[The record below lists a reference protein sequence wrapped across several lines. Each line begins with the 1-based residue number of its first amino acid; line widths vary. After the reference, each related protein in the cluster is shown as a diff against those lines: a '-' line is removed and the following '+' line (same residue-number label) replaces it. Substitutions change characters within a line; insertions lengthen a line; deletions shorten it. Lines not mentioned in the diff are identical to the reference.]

1 MTARTT
7 LYLTPTL
14 ARLQRRVQGGD
25 LLGGL
30 SRHLEWTVAAYEHV
44 CRASLPRLTP
54 PQWQALRAG
63 LNGIWTWEPVMI
75 TPTRLAIEIRDSAGR
90 DADTWGTDLEALA
103 LRCAGMTTAEAVAV
117 AEVVARWWQRE
128 DGDMGDLPEDELR

>member
-14 ARLQRRVQGGD
+14 ARLKRRVEGGD

-44 CRASLPRLTP
+44 CLASLPEFTLAQR
-54 PQWQALRAG
+54 QALRTALRGVWAWAPEDITPQRLAREVASAG
-63 LNGIWTWEPVMI
+63 LQE
-75 TPTRLAIEIRDSAGR
+75 LAEDIG
-90 DADTWGTDLEALA
+90 
-103 LRCAGMTTAEAVAV
+103 GMTVAEAVAIADAV
-117 AEVVARWWQRE
+117 TRGWQHE
-128 DGDMGDLPEDELR
+128 GDLPGSSR